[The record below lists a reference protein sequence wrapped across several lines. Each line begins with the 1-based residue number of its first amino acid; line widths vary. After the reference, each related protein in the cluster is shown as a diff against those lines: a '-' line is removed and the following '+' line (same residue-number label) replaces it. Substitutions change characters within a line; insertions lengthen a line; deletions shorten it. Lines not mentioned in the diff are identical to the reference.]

1 MALLAVRNLS
11 LKFGGPSLFDDVT
24 FQVEAG
30 ERVCLIGRNGA
41 GKSSLLKIIA
51 GTLEPDAGEVAIA
64 RGSHAAFLAQEV
76 PEEIA
81 GTVRDVVLTGLG
93 DAGEKIRAYE
103 THDTEKYSETELDAI
118 FHWLENHSAW
128 SLSSEVD
135 AMISKIGAVPEL
147 PFSSLSAGMKRRV
160 LLARELVSKPDILVL
175 DEPTNHLDID
185 AIEWLEEFLLAWQGA
200 ILFVTHDR
208 RFLKKISTR
217 ILDLEGG
224 IVTSWDCDY
233 ETYLTRREELNASI
247 AANNAEFDKLLAR
260 EEAWLR
266 QGVKARRCRNEGR
279 VRELKKLREIR
290 AARRASV
297 GNVRATISEGEKSG
311 AKVLVAEN
319 ISHTWNGVPA
329 ILNFSTMIMRG
340 DRVGIIGP
348 NGVGKTTLLKILL
361 GQLTPDA
368 GTVTHGT
375 NLQIAYFDQL
385 RSQLRED
392 KTLAENLAG
401 EGADTVVVGKQTR
414 HVISYLGDFLFT
426 PDRARS
432 TVSMLSGGERNRLLL
447 AKIFLKTANVL
458 VLDEPTNDLDLE
470 TLDLLEE
477 LLGNFDGT
485 VLLVTH
491 DRQFLDNVTTSYI
504 VFEGN
509 GHLREFVGDYDAW
522 RRQHLEEIAT
532 KNVPAKPEKPKA
544 DIPAETTQTPKNPP
558 SKKKLSYKETR
569 ELEALPKMIEDL
581 ENEQKTLAE
590 KLNDPEFYRN
600 PAAVQATNAR
610 LSEIDEALLLA
621 LERWE
626 ELESRKA

>member
-41 GKSSLLKIIA
+41 GKSSLLKIIT

-64 RGSHAAFLAQEV
+64 RGSHAAFLSQEV
-76 PEEIA
+76 PDAIA
-81 GTVRDVVLTGLG
+81 GTVRDVVLSGLG
-93 DAGEKIRAYE
+93 EAGEKIRAYE
-103 THDTEKYSETELDAI
+103 THDTENYSEAELDAI
-118 FHWLENHSAW
+118 FHWLENNSAW

-135 AMISKIGAVPEL
+135 AMISKIGAVPDL

-185 AIEWLEEFLLAWQGA
+185 AIEWLEEFLLSWQGA

-224 IVTSWDCDY
+224 IITSWDCDY
-233 ETYLTRREELNASI
+233 DTYLTRREELNASI

-319 ISHTWNGVPA
+319 ISQTWNGVPA
-329 ILNFSTMIMRG
+329 IRDFSTTIMRG

-348 NGVGKTTLLKILL
+348 NGIGKTTLLKILL
-361 GQLTPDA
+361 GQLTPDS

-385 RSQLRED
+385 RSQLKED
-392 KTLAENLAG
+392 KTLIENLAG
-401 EGADTVVVGKQTR
+401 EGADTVVVGRQTR

-504 VFEGN
+504 VFEGDGN
-509 GHLREFVGDYDAW
+509 LREFVGDYDAW
-522 RRQHLEEIAT
+522 RKEHLAD
-532 KNVPAKPEKPKA
+532 VAAKSAPKTEKPKA
-544 DIPAETTQTPKNPP
+544 EVPAEPVSPKNPP

-569 ELEALPKMIEDL
+569 ELEALPQQIEDL

-590 KLNDPEFYRN
+590 KLNDPDFYRD
-600 PAAVQATNAR
+600 PVAVQATNTR
-610 LSEIDEALLLA
+610 LAEIDEALLIA

-626 ELESRKA
+626 ELESRKGA